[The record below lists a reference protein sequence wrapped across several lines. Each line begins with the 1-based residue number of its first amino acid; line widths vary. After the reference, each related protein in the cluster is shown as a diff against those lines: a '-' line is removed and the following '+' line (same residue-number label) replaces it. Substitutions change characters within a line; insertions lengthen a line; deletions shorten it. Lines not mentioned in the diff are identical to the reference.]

1 MLEAPQSDVLCE
13 GERVD
18 FVVLAEEDAR
28 LPEVS
33 DVVRAIESGGACL
46 ESSEV
51 DNAVNLRM
59 SSEDL
64 IEFILVGEVDLVEC
78 RSLATYEFNAVE
90 SNLGRVVEII
100 YDDDFVAMFEQ
111 S

>member
-1 MLEAPQSDVLCE
+1 
-13 GERVD
+13 
-18 FVVLAEEDAR
+18 
-28 LPEVS
+28 
-33 DVVRAIESGGACL
+33 
-46 ESSEV
+46 
-51 DNAVNLRM
+51 M

-90 SNLGRVVEII
+90 SNLGRVVEIV